1 MMIKIKKI
9 ILFPL
14 LAAALVT
21 HAVCIE
27 PKNFFEFYTVF
38 KPEREKVIL
47 MPSSLRVELTP
58 GESETVELISRPRG
72 LDVAWHS
79 SDARV
84 CEISAAG
91 NDGCTLKA
99 VSPGECTLSVTHE
112 PSHTQTRISV
122 TVTPPVTRIS
132 LDRQTLTLT
141 RGESAVIHAHIDP
154 PGADVGI
161 EWRLTPQGA
170 AAMSFGGGVCRIK
183 ALTAGEFDVSAT
195 LRDGRSATAHV
206 TVEGSRDLGG
216 YRLCIALLIFGAVL
230 LIAYAL
236 RAYSRTASPHWLS
249 IL

>member
-21 HAVCIE
+21 HAVCLAPE
-27 PKNFFEFYTVF
+27 SFFDFYSVF
-38 KPEREKVIL
+38 SPEREKVIL

-99 VSPGECTLSVTHE
+99 VSPGECT
-112 PSHTQTRISV
+112 V
-122 TVTPPVTRIS
+122 TVAHPASGAKTDIKVNVAQRAAQIS
-132 LDRQTLTLT
+132 LDRQNITLA
-141 RGESAVIHAHIDP
+141 RGESTVIHAHIDP
-154 PGADVGI
+154 PGADAGI
-161 EWRLTPQGA
+161 DWRVTPQGA

-216 YRLCIALLIFGAVL
+216 YRLCIALLIIGAVL
-230 LIAYAL
+230 LIAYAW
-236 RAYSRTASPHWLS
+236 RAYSRTASPWLS

>member
-21 HAVCIE
+21 HAVCLAPE
-27 PKNFFEFYTVF
+27 SFFDFYSVF
-38 KPEREKVIL
+38 NPEHEKVIL
-47 MPSSLRVELTP
+47 MPSSLRLELTP

-72 LDVAWHS
+72 IDVVWQS
-79 SDARV
+79 SSPAV
-84 CEISAAG
+84 CEISAEG

-112 PSHTQTRISV
+112 PSRTQTRISV
-122 TVTPPVTRIS
+122 TVTPPVSRIS
-132 LDRQTLTLT
+132 LDRQSLTLT
-141 RGESAVIHAHIDP
+141 RGDSAVIHAHIDP

-161 EWRLTPQGA
+161 DWRVTPQGA

-216 YRLCIALLIFGAVL
+216 YRLCVALLLGGAAG
-230 LIAYAL
+230 LIAYAWRL
-236 RAYSRTASPHWLS
+236 KRKE
-249 IL
+249 